1 MRSASTRL
9 QAVGESEDAVL
20 IGEETPFV
28 PPPREPLRVSAKAE
42 SALTDLLFTSLK
54 ALSQRTV
61 VALASLVDLAL
72 IGSAFALWLLVI
84 ANPTP
89 PQLIGIAGY
98 AVFILVAIFM
108 RR

>member
-1 MRSASTRL
+1 VRTPGTRL
-9 QAVGESEDAVL
+9 QEVGA
-20 IGEETPFV
+20 GEEVTFLGEEPEL
-28 PPPREPLRVSAKAE
+28 PKREPLQISAKAE
-42 SALTDLLFTSLK
+42 SAFTNLLFTSLK

-72 IGSAFALWLLVI
+72 IGSAFALWLLII

-89 PQLIGIAGY
+89 LQLTGVAGY
-98 AVFILVAIFM
+98 AVFVLCSLWM

>member
-1 MRSASTRL
+1 MRSAGTRL

-20 IGEETPFV
+20 IGEEPA

-42 SALTDLLFTSLK
+42 SALTNLLFTSLK

>member
-1 MRSASTRL
+1 MRSGTRL
-9 QAVGESEDAVL
+9 QEVGGEEVTL
-20 IGEETPFV
+20 IGEEPAHQ
-28 PPPREPLRVSAKAE
+28 PAPRPSATQ
-42 SALTDLLFTSLK
+42 SALTGLLLTSLK

-72 IGSAFALWLLVI
+72 IGSVFTLWLLII

-89 PQLIGIAGY
+89 PQLIGVAGY
-98 AVFILVAIFM
+98 AVFVLVALWF